1 MKNSIILDNMSSEQ
15 ILALFDDLQKEI
27 QGLKLN
33 LHPNLQNELMTREEV
48 VALLKVDLSTL
59 HNWTVKGKLVKYC
72 LGNRV
77 YYKRSEID
85 AALIAISHKK

>member
-15 ILALFDDLQKEI
+15 IIALFGDLHKEI
-27 QGLKLN
+27 QGLKQN
-33 LHPNLQNELMTREEV
+33 LVSINQNELMTREEV

-59 HNWTVKGKLVKYC
+59 HNWTIKGKLIKYC

-85 AALIAISHKK
+85 AALITISHKK

>member
-1 MKNSIILDNMSSEQ
+1 MSSEQ
-15 ILALFDDLQKEI
+15 IIALFGDLHKEI
-27 QGLKLN
+27 QGLKQN
-33 LHPNLQNELMTREEV
+33 LVSINQNELMTREEV

-59 HNWTVKGKLVKYC
+59 HNWTIKGKLIKYC

-85 AALIAISHKK
+85 AALITISHKK